1 MNTNFKIQGLDY
13 EEFSS
18 LFALSDEEL
27 TKRNI
32 VRKTVDKAYAFPCRV
47 SLEDAEIG
55 ESVLLLSFQ
64 HVKND
69 SPYNSAGAIF
79 IRKNARKREIAEN
92 EIPDVLSRSLLSLRA
107 YNKNGIM
114 IQADVLN
121 GTELKNVLHQWFENP
136 DIDYIHIHNA
146 KPGCYSCL
154 VKRSV

>member
-1 MNTNFKIQGLDY
+1 MNTNFKIQGLDH
-13 EEFSS
+13 EIFSP

-27 TKRNI
+27 AKRNI

-55 ESVLLLSFQ
+55 ESVLLLSFE
-64 HVKND
+64 HLKTD
-69 SPYNSAGAIF
+69 SPYNSTGAIF
-79 IRKNARKREIAEN
+79 IRENARTKEIAEN
-92 EIPDVLSRSLLSLRA
+92 EIPDILIRRLLSLRA
-107 YNKNGIM
+107 YDKNEAM
-114 IQADVLN
+114 IQADVIN
-121 GTELKNVLHQWFENP
+121 GTELKNVLHQWLENT

>member
-1 MNTNFKIQGLDY
+1 MNINFKIQGLDHKT
-13 EEFSS
+13 FSP

-27 TKRNI
+27 AKRNI
-32 VRKTVDKAYAFPCRV
+32 IRKTVDKANAFPCRI

-55 ESVLLLSFQ
+55 ESVLLLSFE
-64 HVKND
+64 HLKTN

-79 IRKNARKREIAEN
+79 IRENARTKEIAEN
-92 EIPDVLSRSLLSLRA
+92 EIPDMLTRRLLSLRA
-107 YNKNGIM
+107 YDKNEAM

-121 GTELKNVLHQWFENP
+121 GTELKNALHQWFENM

-146 KPGCYSCL
+146 KPGCYNCQ

>member
-1 MNTNFKIQGLDY
+1 MNTNFKIQGLDR
-13 EEFSS
+13 EMFSS

-32 VRKTVDKAYAFPCRV
+32 IRKTVDKANAFPCRV

-55 ESVLLLSFQ
+55 ESVLLLSFE
-64 HVKND
+64 HLKTN

-79 IRKNARKREIAEN
+79 IRENARIAEIAEN
-92 EIPDVLSRSLLSLRA
+92 EIPDMLTRRLLSLRA
-107 YNKNGIM
+107 YDKNEAM
-114 IQADVLN
+114 IQADVIN
-121 GTELKNVLHQWFENP
+121 GTELKNVLHQWLENT

-146 KPGCYSCL
+146 KPGCYNCL